1 MKKIILIAAIAMG
14 GLMLASCSSKKEC
27 KCTMKYSDNSIAPVE
42 TTSTLEKG
50 ECSDLNTTATTSGI
64 TATMTCVQI

>member
-27 KCTMKYSDNSIAPVE
+27 KCTSVYTGSYNDTSE
-42 TTSTLEKG
+42 TTTTINGG
-50 ECSDLNTTATTSGI
+50 ECSDMNVTTTSNNM
-64 TATMTCVQI
+64 TMVRTCVEI